1 MDKIQTLLSQISLLS
16 KKNNE
21 ILEIMGTR
29 FNIFHILGVSHY
41 ENTHSTILAEL
52 LNPEGTHGLHNSFLK
67 LFLDINQIEGF
78 DSRNALVRTE
88 VAVSEYGRIDI
99 LIESSNWAVIIE
111 NKFYAKDQPEQLK
124 RYNEYAIGKYGV
136 GNYMILYLTPDGRY
150 ASDDSGRGV
159 DYRCI
164 SYKKTI
170 IEWLGQCVGIA
181 VHRPLVRETINQYI
195 NYLKQLT
202 GQDMSTIVQ
211 SEIINLL
218 SDIVFGCGGIFS
230 IIVMIYTYCNIEEVL
245 SCRFIWGN
253 SNVSIFSFSLIYTL
267 RKGILAFLLPGAIYF
282 SIFLFLME
290 DNKNNETEQV
300 TEQVKANA
308 KPSASEK
315 KDAKDKEVVMVC
327 EYIEKGDY
335 YIYYPEQCMAQN
347 DNNLVFLSE
356 NGIKIEAF
364 FQ

>member
-1 MDKIQTLLSQISLLS
+1 
-16 KKNNE
+16 
-21 ILEIMGTR
+21 MGTR

-170 IEWLGQCVGIA
+170 IEWLGQCVRDCSSSDRWS
-181 VHRPLVRETINQYI
+181 VKQINQYI

-218 SDIVFGCGGIFS
+218 
-230 IIVMIYTYCNIEEVL
+230 
-245 SCRFIWGN
+245 
-253 SNVSIFSFSLIYTL
+253 
-267 RKGILAFLLPGAIYF
+267 RKL
-282 SIFLFLME
+282 
-290 DNKNNETEQV
+290 
-300 TEQVKANA
+300 
-308 KPSASEK
+308 
-315 KDAKDKEVVMVC
+315 
-327 EYIEKGDY
+327 
-335 YIYYPEQCMAQN
+335 
-347 DNNLVFLSE
+347 
-356 NGIKIEAF
+356 KI
-364 FQ
+364 

>member
-218 SDIVFGCGGIFS
+218 SKAE
-230 IIVMIYTYCNIEEVL
+230 NIESVL
-245 SCRFIWGN
+245 QIPTYIEA
-253 SNVSIFSFSLIYTL
+253 V
-267 RKGILAFLLPGAIYF
+267 
-282 SIFLFLME
+282 
-290 DNKNNETEQV
+290 
-300 TEQVKANA
+300 
-308 KPSASEK
+308 
-315 KDAKDKEVVMVC
+315 KDAIMTKMIQSVALECGV
-327 EYIEKGDY
+327 KGGLRTDLKAVSY
-335 YIYYPEQCMAQN
+335 THLTLPTTER
-347 DNNLVFLSE
+347 V
-356 NGIKIEAF
+356 
-364 FQ
+364 

>member
-1 MDKIQTLLSQISLLS
+1 MS

-164 SYKKTI
+164 SYKKQHI
-170 IEWLGQCVGIA
+170 CHKL
-181 VHRPLVRETINQYI
+181 PFET
-195 NYLKQLT
+195 
-202 GQDMSTIVQ
+202 
-211 SEIINLL
+211 
-218 SDIVFGCGGIFS
+218 
-230 IIVMIYTYCNIEEVL
+230 
-245 SCRFIWGN
+245 
-253 SNVSIFSFSLIYTL
+253 
-267 RKGILAFLLPGAIYF
+267 
-282 SIFLFLME
+282 
-290 DNKNNETEQV
+290 
-300 TEQVKANA
+300 
-308 KPSASEK
+308 K
-315 KDAKDKEVVMVC
+315 K
-327 EYIEKGDY
+327 
-335 YIYYPEQCMAQN
+335 
-347 DNNLVFLSE
+347 
-356 NGIKIEAF
+356 IKS
-364 FQ
+364 

>member
-164 SYKKTI
+164 SYKKT
-170 IEWLGQCVGIA
+170 
-181 VHRPLVRETINQYI
+181 
-195 NYLKQLT
+195 K
-202 GQDMSTIVQ
+202 
-211 SEIINLL
+211 
-218 SDIVFGCGGIFS
+218 IF
-230 IIVMIYTYCNIEEVL
+230 
-245 SCRFIWGN
+245 F
-253 SNVSIFSFSLIYTL
+253 
-267 RKGILAFLLPGAIYF
+267 
-282 SIFLFLME
+282 
-290 DNKNNETEQV
+290 
-300 TEQVKANA
+300 
-308 KPSASEK
+308 
-315 KDAKDKEVVMVC
+315 
-327 EYIEKGDY
+327 
-335 YIYYPEQCMAQN
+335 
-347 DNNLVFLSE
+347 
-356 NGIKIEAF
+356 
-364 FQ
+364 